1 MVFYMMKNTILSL
14 GVIAALAAV
23 PLYYVHARDASPKI
37 PIEAYGQIFN
47 VEPVEIEG
55 ASLSYSQVK
64 AYVPHVLKSMRTQER
79 KPADV
84 SYHLHNMAAEYEDIF
99 NISVETVARRIKHF
113 LPNADL
119 TTLEHEVADHLRA
132 GLWKRLAKRYQRY
145 SRSLQMQILEAQKV
159 HNKYLAVLYLAEMVS
174 SSVELATIDEAAE
187 AGEESHHIHEHP
199 EGMAYEVGDV
209 KYQYSFGYPR
219 TRLR

>member
-1 MVFYMMKNTILSL
+1 MIKKTILSL
-14 GVIAALAAV
+14 SVMIALVGA
-23 PLYYVHARDASPKI
+23 PLSYAQERDTLPKI

-47 VEPVEIEG
+47 VKPVEIEG
-55 ASLSYSQVK
+55 ALLSYSQVK
-64 AYVPHVLKSMRTQER
+64 AYVPYVLKSMRTQER

-119 TTLEHEVADHLRA
+119 TTLEYEVADHLRA
-132 GLWKRLAKRYQRY
+132 GQWKRLAKRYQRY
-145 SRSLQMQILEAQKV
+145 SRSLQMQILEAQKI

-174 SSVELATIDEAAE
+174 SSVELATIDESNE
-187 AGEESHHIHEHP
+187 VGEENYHVHDHP
-199 EGMAYEVGDV
+199 DEMAYEVSDI
-209 KYQYSFGYPR
+209 KYQYSFGYKR
-219 TRLR
+219 SLSR